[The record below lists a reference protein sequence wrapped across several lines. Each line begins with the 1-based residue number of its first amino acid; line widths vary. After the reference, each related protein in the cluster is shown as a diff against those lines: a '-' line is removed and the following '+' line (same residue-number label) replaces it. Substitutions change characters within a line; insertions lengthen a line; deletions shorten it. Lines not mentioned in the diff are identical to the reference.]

1 MVYSA
6 FLTIGK
12 VIKAHGQKGEL
23 GVKNYAS
30 SPFLFGELSR
40 IYIKGESKFPKKY
53 LIQNYRLHQ
62 KYVILQLEGIEDR
75 TRVQELIGN
84 DIWIRKRDLP
94 PKDEDE
100 EIFLFELEGCSVYL
114 PEKEYIGVLKQARQ
128 EAAQEIWSIQGIDG
142 KEILFP
148 VAGEFIQDINIESG
162 EIIISPP
169 PGLLELYKSE

>member
-1 MVYSA
+1 
-6 FLTIGK
+6 
-12 VIKAHGQKGEL
+12 
-23 GVKNYAS
+23 
-30 SPFLFGELSR
+30 
-40 IYIKGESKFPKKY
+40 
-53 LIQNYRLHQ
+53 
-62 KYVILQLEGIEDR
+62 
-75 TRVQELIGN
+75 
-84 DIWIRKRDLP
+84 
-94 PKDEDE
+94 
-100 EIFLFELEGCSVYL
+100 L